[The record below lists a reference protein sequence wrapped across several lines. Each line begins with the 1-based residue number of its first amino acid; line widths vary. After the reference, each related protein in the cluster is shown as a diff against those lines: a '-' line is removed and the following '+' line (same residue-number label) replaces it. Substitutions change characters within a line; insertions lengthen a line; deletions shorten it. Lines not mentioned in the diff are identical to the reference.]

1 MHIVYAATTCSDA
14 VYRQLF
20 SHTKTKPAFQS
31 QKYHRLLVEGL
42 AAHTRVDVVANPP
55 VNRRTLSADVAVLPA
70 EDDGKLHY
78 HYINGYRHP
87 LRKALHV
94 FCGTFLRTWKLA
106 DRDAVVIVDCLS
118 RTAALAAQLAARLR
132 RRQCIGV
139 ITDLPDMLHD
149 NRLARLSAN
158 LCIRLCTGYVL
169 LTEAMNGYIH
179 NGNKPYVVLE
189 GHADIAME
197 QKVPSLEKKNRKRV
211 CLYAGSLS
219 RRYGLGDLVEG
230 FLAAD
235 LPETELHIYGT
246 GDFEP
251 ELREIAGK
259 DSRVVYGGMLLSG
272 EVVEKEMEATLL
284 VNPRPTGEEYVK
296 YSFPSKTMEYMS
308 TGTPVLMTRL
318 PGVPEEYLEHLF
330 LIREES
336 AAGIARALTE
346 ALSHSDA
353 ALFEKGCRAR
363 RFVLEERN
371 NVVQAAKIIEMLNQS
386 ERRR

>member
-1 MHIVYAATTCSDA
+1 MHIIYAAATCSDA
-14 VYRQLF
+14 VYRKLF
-20 SHTKTKPAFQS
+20 SHTKIKPAFQS

-42 AAHTRVDVVANPP
+42 AAHTHVDVVASPP
-55 VNRRTLSADVAVLPA
+55 VNRRVLSQPVV
-70 EDDGKLHY
+70 KLEKEEYGQLSY
-78 HYINGYRHP
+78 HYIHGYRNP
-87 LRKALHV
+87 IRKAFHV
-94 FCGTFLRTWKLA
+94 FFGTFFRTLRLA
-106 DRDAVVIVDCLS
+106 KNDSAVVVDCLS
-118 RTAALAAQLAARLR
+118 RTAAMAALLAARIR
-132 RRQCIGV
+132 RKPGIGV
-139 ITDLPDMLHD
+139 VTDLPDMLSD
-149 NRLARLSAN
+149 KSLARFSAN

-169 LTEAMNGYIH
+169 LTKAMNDYI
-179 NGNKPYVVLE
+179 GNRKKPYVVLE

-197 QKVPSLEKKNRKRV
+197 QQVPSLERKLPKRV

-230 FLAAD
+230 FRMAD
-235 LPETELHIYGT
+235 IPGAQLHIYGA

-251 ELREIAGK
+251 ELKEIAQE
-259 DSRVVYGGMLLSG
+259 DSRIVYGGMLLSG

-284 VNPRPTGEEYVK
+284 VNPRPTNEEYVK

-330 LIREES
+330 LIEEES
-336 AAGIARALTE
+336 AGGIARALTD

-353 ALFEKGCRAR
+353 ELFEKGCRAR

-371 NVVQAAKIIEMLNQS
+371 NVVQAEKILTMLAK
-386 ERRR
+386 